1 MTTPTTTPTTALE
14 AAQGEL
20 RDAMVPLPSDYLE
33 DLSPQAA
40 TLLCWEAAK
49 SLLTILTA
57 AATSLGGDPSEPQPV
72 VSEVLNGAA
81 ASLAG
86 LTHVLVALGVLPQE
100 AEDAMVVGTGAAD

>member
-1 MTTPTTTPTTALE
+1 MTNATTNSMLE
-14 AAQGEL
+14 QAQAEL
-20 RDAMVPLPSDYLE
+20 ADAMVPMPSDYLE

-40 TLLCWEAAK
+40 ILLCWEAAK

-57 AATSLGGDPSEPQPV
+57 AAQSLATDDDETQPT

-86 LTHVLVALGVLPQE
+86 LTHVLVALQVLPAE
-100 AEDAMVVGTGAAD
+100 AEEAMASATAQG